1 MRSLNLLRGAFI
13 AGLGLA
19 VAAWSN
25 VTMNALFTNNM
36 VLQHGMAVPVWG
48 TASAGENISISINGQ
63 AKTAVAASTGA
74 WKVVLDSLS
83 VGGPFQMVVYGANT
97 ITLTNV
103 MVGDVWVCSGQS
115 NMSRGLGGFY
125 NPNTEAVG
133 LNNVR
138 LLIKQSDNTG
148 TGPWNECTPS
158 TASNF
163 SAVGFFFGKFLY
175 DSLKIPIG
183 LIEGAVQASCI
194 EQWMSTQSIIDDP
207 ELDTSDLFNYGNDGG
222 IPGGLK
228 GGGLYRGVIAPLIPF
243 AIRGIIWYQ
252 GEWNTTGFSHTD
264 KYQIRFEE
272 LIKGWRAAWGQGD
285 FPFCFV
291 QLPNFNSPDPWAYV
305 REAQRRTNKDIRNT
319 GMAITIDLGGG
330 VPGYPDSTELHPR
343 DKLDVGY
350 RLALRA
356 LDSTYKHANPAA
368 SGPLFKSLYLR
379 NDTAHLSFDYT
390 GSGLLAKNGTLQAF
404 QIATATDTNFVNAS
418 ASISSREVIVYKP
431 GSKIARVRYAYASN
445 PPSTLCNKEGLPA
458 SPFLSTASD
467 ITGVERNSPIN
478 ATVARNQQ
486 SPEVARI
493 YDLTGRCIGQ
503 RCLSNFPNMP
513 SANLGVIPSMGTL
526 RNSTGVFIEQTVSSD
541 NRVINRKIMLFG
553 KYGQPPLVTGK
564 E

>member
-19 VAAWSN
+19 VAGWSN

-63 AKTAVAASTGA
+63 TKTAVAASTGA

-83 VGGPFQMVVYGANT
+83 VGGPFQMVVHGANT

-103 MVGDVWVCSGQS
+103 MVGDVWLCSGQS
-115 NMSRGLGGFY
+115 NMELQVSACGYDTTAVAAGLSKIRLK
-125 NPNTEAVG
+125 NLRSSVG
-133 LNNVR
+133 WAECSTTTV
-138 LLIKQSDNTG
+138 
-148 TGPWNECTPS
+148 GP
-158 TASNF
+158 F
-163 SAVGFFFGKFLY
+163 SAAAFFFAKHIY

-183 LIEGAVQASCI
+183 LMQSTYGGTPIEV
-194 EQWMSTQSIIDDP
+194 WMSIQSILDDP
-207 ELDTSDLFNYGNDGG
+207 DLDTSTVIQGAFKAADLYKSAILPA
-222 IPGGLK
+222 IPIAM
-228 GGGLYRGVIAPLIPF
+228 RGAL
-243 AIRGIIWYQ
+243 WYQ
-252 GEWNTTGFSHTD
+252 GEANAAKAFWPN
-264 KYQIRFEE
+264 KYQARMGE

-285 FPFCFV
+285 FPFYYV
-291 QLPNFNSPDPWAYV
+291 QLPNYNSGDDWPTI
-305 REAQRRTNKDIRNT
+305 REAQRLTLKDVNNT
-319 GMAITIDLGGG
+319 GMAITIDIG
-330 VPGYPDSTELHPR
+330 DSANIHYR
-343 DKLDVGY
+343 DKADVGY
-350 RLALRA
+350 RLSLVALEK
-356 LDSTYKHANPAA
+356 TYNHSKIVG
-368 SGPLFKSLYLR
+368 SGPLFKSLQIK
-379 NDTAHLSFDYT
+379 NDTAHLSFDYA

-445 PPSTLCNKEGLPA
+445 PQSTLYNKEGLPA

-486 SPEVARI
+486 SPEVAKI

-503 RCLSNFPNMP
+503 RRLSNFTK
-513 SANLGVIPSMGTL
+513 MGTL
-526 RNSTGVFIEQTVSSD
+526 RSSTGVFIVQTVSSD
-541 NRVINRKIMLFG
+541 HRVINRKIMLFG
-553 KYGQPPLVTGK
+553 KYRQPPLITGK
-564 E
+564 G